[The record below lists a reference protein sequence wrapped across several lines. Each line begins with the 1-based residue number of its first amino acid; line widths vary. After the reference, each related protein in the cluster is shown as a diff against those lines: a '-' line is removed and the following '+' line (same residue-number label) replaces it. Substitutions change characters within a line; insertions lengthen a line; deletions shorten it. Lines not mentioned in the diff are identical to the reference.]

1 MDILQDHS
9 NWSITKDKTLVS
21 FVDNKCRLLS
31 TSPSRL
37 MPDELH
43 VTQTDLASQ
52 EYSLLQGNGNGTGGD
67 EAGEGGDGAGQGGR
81 EARGNRRGKGQ
92 GLCPLSGIDTL
103 GSWR

>member
-9 NWSITKDKTLVS
+9 NWSITKDKALIS

-52 EYSLLQGNGNGTGGD
+52 EYSLLQGNGNGTD
-67 EAGEGGDGAGQGGR
+67 RTRGR
-81 EARGNRRGKGQ
+81 RGRARGKG
-92 GLCPLSGIDTL
+92 G
-103 GSWR
+103 